1 MFNRILSALT
11 GKKEA
16 PTVKSAAS
24 TASSPVAPKPDI
36 TEKLITVYDSYGR
49 EMKITRSEW
58 RDKVFLPNLQQKW
71 NDPGGLY
78 SLIVSGVNDGFAA
91 DLLSATTRLV
101 DIDDNPERSH
111 TIQGIVL
118 MKNGQL
124 DAAETTLRAG
134 ITKAGETGTL
144 LTNLAKV
151 FAERG
156 DQIRADETLWQAIQ
170 ADPNQDNGLLW
181 WAAIQQERS
190 GQAGYLLALK
200 AVAALPG
207 SWRAQLWLARHHL
220 EHKEVE
226 AARALYAEVLA
237 CSMFDGSA
245 LMMISGDLGNNGQI
259 PLILELIG
267 PAYDEHKHDPMAGL
281 NLLRAYQELRRL
293 DEGEALLSRMYALGF
308 APIKQHLDQFAQAFQ
323 EKRKQT
329 AQSTPIDSDSL
340 KITTLALSQPI
351 WQYGLR
357 NADWLFTQKPEE
369 APEVGFFALS
379 KIMDGSEHAESQRED
394 DLGRFSRAIP
404 LYLAEAAHYWSDYA
418 ATTYILVV
426 DSGGPVVTGGESDG
440 NALFDIVPAGMKYF
454 VTGEIGC
461 TGEGDAAQWQLL
473 LHLWDCTQR
482 TKLASESGKGNT
494 KELGSV
500 ILDLEKSLLAHMGL
514 TREQPLDMFYQH
526 PTAEVMPVYLTEL
539 GQAFMLTL
547 VANEHMP
554 KSAMWGERAM
564 LDWPLNMALHW
575 PTAEV
580 PKLMYISGLGKALDY
595 QSDVLFEYK
604 ERSLQLL
611 READQ
616 DNSTA
621 ARLAP
626 LIWKAFGMAA
636 EQDIHRKALSAETG
650 PQYRA
655 WLERVAEE

>member
-11 GKKEA
+11 GKKNA
-16 PTVKSAAS
+16 PAVVS
-24 TASSPVAPKPDI
+24 TASSSVAPKPDK
-36 TEKLITVYDSYGR
+36 TEMLITVYDSYGR

-71 NDPGGLY
+71 NDPSELY
-78 SLIVSGVNDGFAA
+78 SLIVSGLNDGFAA
-91 DLLSATTRLV
+91 DLLPAATRLV

-124 DAAETTLRAG
+124 DAAEVTLRAG

-144 LTNLAKV
+144 LTNLAKL

-156 DQIRADETLWQAIQ
+156 DQAHADETLWQAIQ

-190 GQAGYLLALK
+190 GEPGYLLALK
-200 AVAALPG
+200 TVAALPG

-220 EHKEVE
+220 ERKEFE
-226 AARALYAEVLA
+226 AARALYAEALA
-237 CSMFDGSA
+237 CSIFDGSA

-259 PLILELIG
+259 PLIPELIG
-267 PAYDEHKHDPMAGL
+267 PVYDEHKHDPMAGL

-293 DEGEALLSRMYALGF
+293 DEGEALLSRMYALGV

-323 EKRKQT
+323 EIRKQT
-329 AQSTPIDSDSL
+329 AQGTPIDSDSL
-340 KITTLALSQPI
+340 KITTLSLSQPI

-426 DSGGPVVTGGESDG
+426 GGGGPVVTSGESDG
-440 NALFDIVPAGMKYF
+440 NTLFDIVPAGMKYF

-461 TGEGDAAQWQLL
+461 IGEGDTTQWQIF
-473 LHLWDCTQR
+473 LHLWECTHR
-482 TKLASESGKGNT
+482 TKVASESGKGNT

-500 ILDLEKSLLAHMGL
+500 VLDLEKSLLVHIGL
-514 TREQPLDMFYQH
+514 KRKQPLDTFYHH
-526 PTAEVMPVYLTEL
+526 PTADVMPVYLTEL

-554 KSAMWGERAM
+554 KSAIWGERAI

-575 PTAEV
+575 PTAEI

-616 DNSTA
+616 ANSPA

-626 LIWKAFGMAA
+626 LVWKVFGMTG
-636 EQDIHRKALSAETG
+636 EQDSCRLQAETS

-655 WLERVAEE
+655 WLERVAEA